1 MRFLRR
7 ALLFSLVALLAI
19 VAGAVI
25 WAHWPRAAP
34 GGADVADSSNGA
46 VTVTWLGVSAALLR
60 DRQGSAILIDPFFTR
75 KPAKLGLLI
84 NRPVAPDEARIA
96 HWLDRLGVER
106 LDAVVVSHAHYDHA
120 LDAGVVARMT
130 GAQLI
135 GSQSTAQVGRGAGL
149 AEDRITVVAP
159 GDRIEAGRFQLRFLE
174 SRHAGAT
181 GGRPRGTIPEP
192 LEPPAGPLAYQMDT
206 TWSIVVNH
214 PEARL
219 LHHGSAGFKPGALS
233 DVSVDT
239 VLLGVALID
248 DLARYLDAV
257 VATVDAQRVFVVH
270 WDDFTRSLS
279 EPLRPLPVGVD
290 LAAFFEE
297 ARARYP
303 KVRFHALPLGRSV
316 ALPEPTA
323 SAPSGAPD
331 A

>member
-7 ALLFSLVALLAI
+7 ALLFSLVVLLAI
-19 VAGAVI
+19 VAGAVV
-25 WAHWPRAAP
+25 WAQWPRAAP
-34 GGADVADSSNGA
+34 AGGDVADSSQGA

-60 DRQGSAILIDPFFTR
+60 DRHGSAILIDPFFTR
-75 KPAKLGLLI
+75 KPAKLGLLT
-84 NRPVAPDEARIA
+84 NRPVSPDEARIT
-96 HWLDRLGVER
+96 HWLDRLGITQ

-159 GDRIEAGRFQLRFLE
+159 GDRVEAGRFQLRFLE

-192 LEPPAGPLAYQMDT
+192 LEPPAGPLAYRMDT

-214 PEARL
+214 PDARL

-233 DVSVDT
+233 GVTVDT

-248 DLARYLDAV
+248 DVVRYLDAV
-257 VATVDAQRVFVVH
+257 VATVEAERVFVLH
-270 WDDFTRSLS
+270 WDDFTRPLS

-290 LAAFFEE
+290 LPAFFEA
-297 ARARYP
+297 ARALYP
-303 KVRFHALPLGRSV
+303 DIPFQALPLGRPV
-316 ALPEPTA
+316 ALAEPVAT
-323 SAPSGAPD
+323 APSAAPD